1 MRMNDQP
8 LKAFALDLYGRAG
21 VAPACLRLQE
31 KTALNVNL
39 LLFSA
44 WFGAG
49 LRRELSPQIAAAA
62 QERVEAWHRDIVLP
76 LRAVRRRLKTGPSP
90 APNAATG
97 ALRGTV
103 QSLEIEA
110 ELLELE
116 ELDAFAR
123 TLAAGPSPAAP
134 EPLARAA
141 MLEVVA
147 LAAGRPADG
156 QERSD
161 IALILSACFAP
172 QELSP
177 APPAAPQSV
186 PRETL

>member
-147 LAAGRPADG
+147 LATGRPADG
-156 QERSD
+156 PERSD

-177 APPAAPQSV
+177 ATPAAPQSV

>member
-1 MRMNDQP
+1 MSDQS

-39 LLFSA
+39 LLFAA
-44 WFGAG
+44 WFGAC
-49 LRRELSPQIAAAA
+49 LRRELSPQTAAAA
-62 QERVEAWHRDIVLP
+62 QERVEAWHREIVLP
-76 LRAVRRRLKTGPSP
+76 LRAVRRRLKTGPHP
-90 APNAATG
+90 APTAQTG

-103 QSLEIEA
+103 QGVEIGA
-110 ELLELE
+110 ELIELE
-116 ELDAFAR
+116 ELEAFAH
-123 TLAAGPSPAAP
+123 TLDTGPSPAAP

-147 LAAGRPADG
+147 LTAGRGADG
-156 QERSD
+156 PERTD

-172 QELSP
+172 QDPNPVTPSAPHSLS
-177 APPAAPQSV
+177 S
-186 PRETL
+186 ETL